1 MHNTHELKVKN
12 SASSPVI
19 VALGEVLW
27 DVLPAG
33 ERLGGAAANLC
44 VMAGRLGSN
53 AVLASRVGSDDRGTK
68 IVRELAAFPVN
79 TTFVQR
85 DPRLPTGQVT
95 IAIDTEGQPAY
106 CIHENVAWDAFEF
119 SPAWTQLAQ
128 DADAVCFGTLAQR
141 SPLSKATIENFL
153 ATTRKGCL
161 RVLDLN
167 LRYPYVDEKAIRWSL
182 TQASLL
188 KVNEEELK
196 IISQLLGLR
205 TRPSRDVW
213 RASVETLMSAFPL
226 SLVCVTFGSAGSLIV
241 TNHGYYRHPGFATSV
256 VDTVGAGDAFIA
268 TVTNLVLADASLA
281 EISEAANRNGAWVA
295 SQAAAIP
302 AVWPPEF
309 AHERIDRQPP
319 IGELK

>member
-1 MHNTHELKVKN
+1 MHKTHELKK
-12 SASSPVI
+12 SASNPVI

-53 AVLASRVGSDDRGTK
+53 AVLASRVGSDEHGTR
-68 IVRELAAFPVN
+68 IVRELAAFPVDTN
-79 TTFVQR
+79 FVQR
-85 DPRLPTGQVT
+85 DPLLPTGKVT
-95 IAIDTEGQPAY
+95 VAIDTEGQPAY
-106 CIHENVAWDAFEF
+106 CIHENAAWDAFEF

-141 SPLSKATIENFL
+141 SPVSKATLEKFL
-153 ATTRKGCL
+153 EMTRKGCL
-161 RVLDLN
+161 RALDLN
-167 LRYPYVDEKAIRWSL
+167 LRYPYVNEEAIRWSL
-182 TQASLL
+182 TKASLL

-196 IISQLLGLR
+196 TVSELLGLR
-205 TRPSRDVW
+205 TRPSKDVW
-213 RASVETLMSAFPL
+213 RASVDTLMSAFPL

-241 TNHGYYRHPGFATSV
+241 SNHGYYRHPGVATNV
-256 VDTVGAGDAFIA
+256 VDTVGAGDAFLA
-268 TVTNLVLADASLA
+268 TVTYLTLAGTSLA

-302 AVWPPEF
+302 NHWPPYSELG
-309 AHERIDRQPP
+309 AVELQKP
-319 IGELK
+319 IEGRV